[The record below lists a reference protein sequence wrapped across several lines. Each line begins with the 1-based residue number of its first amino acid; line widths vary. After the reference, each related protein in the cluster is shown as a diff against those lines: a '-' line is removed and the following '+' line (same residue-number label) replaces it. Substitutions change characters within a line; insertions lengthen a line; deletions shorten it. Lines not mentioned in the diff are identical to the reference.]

1 MKRKYFSIILVLILA
16 MFLVGCA
23 GGVTTPVISE
33 ETQIRDLIS
42 KLCLAISDKNWSL
55 AKSYCYPDSS
65 IYLEVEQV
73 ESMVALYPQISDVI
87 ILINPYI
94 YSIDIT
100 GNEAKAIVSFNIQ
113 IWYQGEYASND
124 TEKAT
129 TILIKSGGKWYFY
142 W

>member
-1 MKRKYFSIILVLILA
+1 MKRKFFLVILFLIFA
-16 MFLVGCA
+16 MFLVGC

-65 IYLEVEQV
+65 IYLGVEQV

-87 ILINPYI
+87 IWINPSI

-100 GNEAKAIVSFNIQ
+100 GNEATAIISFNIQ

-124 TEKAT
+124 TGKAT
-129 TILIKSGGKWYFY
+129 TILIKSGGEWYFY
-142 W
+142 Y